1 MVPSIIVS
9 IISRLIFINVI
20 DILNEIS
27 MFKKYMEKMHFS
39 HFIDCISG
47 NN

>member
-1 MVPSIIVS
+1 M
-9 IISRLIFINVI
+9 NVV

-39 HFIDCISG
+39 HFIDCTSE
-47 NN
+47 NK